1 MAMKLERILLGNS
14 TAAGP
19 SRLRVMKV
27 DITVSHS
34 TRLRHTQLTTQS
46 DFTCPFCLLAV
57 KQLQLGTSIVVILHK
72 EASS

>member
-27 DITVSHS
+27 DVTV
-34 TRLRHTQLTTQS
+34 R
-46 DFTCPFCLLAV
+46 FLAR
-57 KQLQLGTSIVVILHK
+57 
-72 EASS
+72 